1 MIENNTFK
9 FSTLIDSLRKNKDIE
24 ILKLEMQKGF
34 SMSDIDEI
42 INEYK
47 ISLHPTLKSFYLN
60 YESFELNWLYTFN
73 VDSEEYI
80 TEGNIK
86 ILPLDIVLGGYA
98 GENWKDILWFEWDK
112 LETKNLRPFDMFYYD
127 DTNCICFNI
136 KEKIFG
142 SSIFM
147 YSNDYGLHDL
157 RIDINKY
164 FEYLFISKGIVRW
177 PFIVSKNKNMH
188 NYANFEVDFYKTLYN
203 LFPEEIELQNKLKI
217 F

>member
-86 ILPLDIVLGGYA
+86 ILPLDV
-98 GENWKDILWFEWDK
+98 
-112 LETKNLRPFDMFYYD
+112 ET
-127 DTNCICFNI
+127 
-136 KEKIFG
+136 
-142 SSIFM
+142 
-147 YSNDYGLHDL
+147 
-157 RIDINKY
+157 
-164 FEYLFISKGIVRW
+164 
-177 PFIVSKNKNMH
+177 
-188 NYANFEVDFYKTLYN
+188 A
-203 LFPEEIELQNKLKI
+203 LK
-217 F
+217 